1 MKPVT
6 EQSVGNGVSL
16 YTLGRGGLK
25 VVVTNWGAT
34 IMSLYTPDA
43 QGYTHSSSS
52 RCNAAT
58 CFS

>member
-1 MKPVT
+1 
-6 EQSVGNGVSL
+6 VSL